1 MTKNSLS
8 DTQLVILS
16 VAAQRDDLRIEFP
29 ERLRGGAAKAV
40 FATLLNKALIE
51 VDRSAGRPDD
61 YLRDEDDLPRYR
73 ISSQGLAALGIES
86 EDDGGALLSGA
97 SATENIAQ
105 PDACKTEVKPA
116 ASAPSAAPRAGTKLA
131 SVIALLERE
140 DGASIDE
147 LTAATGWLAHTTR
160 AALTG
165 LRKRGLVVE
174 RAKRE
179 DSTIIYRIVAAGMVE
194 TSGEAAR

>member
-1 MTKNSLS
+1 MNKTSLT

-16 VAAQRDDLRIEFP
+16 AAAQRDDLRIEFP

-51 VDRSAGRPDD
+51 VDRSAVRPDD

-97 SATENIAQ
+97 NATEGIAQ
-105 PDACKTEVKPA
+105 PDAGKTEVNPA

-140 DGASIDE
+140 GGASIDE
-147 LTAATGWLAHTTR
+147 LTAATGWLPHTAR
-160 AALTG
+160 AALTR

-179 DSTIIYRIVAAGMVE
+179 DGATVYRIAAAE
-194 TSGEAAR
+194 TIETVGETA